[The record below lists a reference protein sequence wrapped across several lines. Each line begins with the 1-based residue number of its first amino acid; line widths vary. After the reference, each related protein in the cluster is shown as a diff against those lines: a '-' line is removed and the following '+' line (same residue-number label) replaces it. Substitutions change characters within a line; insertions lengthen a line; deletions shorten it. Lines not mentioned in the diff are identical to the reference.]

1 MRITVLV
8 ENTSRAGLPVEH
20 GLSLHIAMENG
31 RQLLFDMG
39 QSDLFVHNATVLN
52 VDLSQVDVAVL
63 SHGHYDH
70 GGGLPHFL
78 SVNSSA
84 PVYVH
89 RNAFQPHYSLRDTRM
104 TFIGLRPTLS
114 NHTRL
119 VLCNDVEHLSP
130 DSLIFSLTNSG
141 SHRPPGNHLLYGPD
155 KTHLDTF
162 DHEQNLL
169 LTEGTHRVLFAGCAH
184 NGISNIVRQATLLAG
199 CAPTHVIGGMHLLKC
214 GLSTADE
221 KTYIHHLADT
231 LLNMSDTLYF
241 TMHCTGV
248 KPYERL
254 HAHMSDRIAYLSCG
268 DVLEI

>member
-20 GLSLHIAMENG
+20 GLSLHIAMEDG

-39 QSDLFVHNATVLN
+39 QSDLFVRNATALDI
-52 VDLSQVDVAVL
+52 DLSQVDVAVL

-70 GGGLPHFL
+70 GGGLSHFL

-89 RNAFQPHYSLRDTRM
+89 RNAFQPHYSLRDTGM
-104 TFIGLRPTLS
+104 TFIGLRPTLA
-114 NHTRL
+114 NHPRL
-119 VLCNDVEHLSP
+119 VLCSEVEHLSP
-130 DSLIFSLTNSG
+130 GNLIFSLTAPSNY
-141 SHRPPGNHLLYGPD
+141 RPPGNRLLYGPD
-155 KTHLDTF
+155 KTHNDTF

-169 LTEGTHRVLFAGCAH
+169 LTEGAHRVLFAGCAH
-184 NGISNIVRQATLLAG
+184 NGISDIVRQATSLAG
-199 CAPTHVIGGMHLLKC
+199 CAPTHVIGGMHLLKS
-214 GLSTADE
+214 GLSAADE
-221 KTYIHHLADT
+221 ETYIHHLATT
-231 LLNMSDTLYF
+231 LLDMSGTRYY

-248 KPYERL
+248 EQYEKL
-254 HAHMSDRIAYLSCG
+254 HVHMSGRISYLSCG